1 MEDVRIYDYEFNLL
15 HIEHDI
21 ISCNWTLYDNKIGTF
36 EMHFPL
42 TSRLSGIALSRPY
55 LVAVQ
60 GSKQAIITGRQADT
74 EGVLYGRSCSWI
86 LTRFCIADQF
96 DTDSLYDAG
105 TIAAKDAQTACRY
118 IVNKAMAGVANFV
131 VLTNSTDTFGDV
143 YVENK
148 GVTSAFDLISDCL
161 DKDGA
166 GHEVRFDVK
175 NKRWTFRPSKGAELS
190 VVLSDSNR
198 NTYET
203 EYTEDSQNYYTGGWY
218 EQEMTDM
225 GDWDAEANSP
235 RLTNVQPANFAKAYR
250 VTTAATRF
258 GIAFAEGDYIVCN
271 NKAGTWSKAEKIASF
286 WVHIPSAKTGIYAWE
301 TEITGTTEDAAQ
313 TYLTGCT
320 IDKSIKTKTR
330 GLIYGKDYKLGDMVR
345 VEVQKGDFKF
355 SGVKKITGVNLW
367 YENNDVGEQPIME
380 EGLT

>member
-271 NKAGTWSKAEKIASF
+271 NKAGTWSQGGEDSELLGAYPVRENRYLCVGNGDHRHDRGRGAKISCRMHDRQERQNQNERPNLRQGLQIRGYGAGRS
-286 WVHIPSAKTGIYAWE
+286 
-301 TEITGTTEDAAQ
+301 TERGFQIHRKPK
-313 TYLTGCT
+313 
-320 IDKSIKTKTR
+320 KSR
-330 GLIYGKDYKLGDMVR
+330 A
-345 VEVQKGDFKF
+345 
-355 SGVKKITGVNLW
+355 
-367 YENNDVGEQPIME
+367 
-380 EGLT
+380 